1 MWAYIKTA
9 FSFITGLF
17 STSKGDSSVNVLG
30 YIAVALGTIIVVLI
44 TMIYTKNG
52 TINELQSQVNNSNV
66 ALEYQNAMIESNRV
80 KNEALNKEL
89 RTYIDKVKADFANIK
104 TPEANYKEAQNSCE
118 VFISDLAEAWQK

>member
-1 MWAYIKTA
+1 LWAYIKTA

-30 YIAVALGTIIVVLI
+30 YIAVALGTIIVI

-52 TINELQSQVNNSNV
+52 TISELQSQVNQGNV
-66 ALEYQNAMIESNRV
+66 ALEYQNAMIENNRV

>member
-1 MWAYIKTA
+1 LWAYIKTA
-9 FSFITGLF
+9 FSFIAGLF

-52 TINELQSQVNNSNV
+52 TINELQSQVNQGNV

>member
-17 STSKGDSSVNVLG
+17 STSKGDSSVNILG
-30 YIAVALGTIIVVLI
+30 YVAVALGTIIVVLI

-104 TPEANYKEAQNSCE
+104 TPEANHKEAQNSCE

>member
-1 MWAYIKTA
+1 M
-9 FSFITGLF
+9 
-17 STSKGDSSVNVLG
+17 NVLG

-52 TINELQSQVNNSNV
+52 TISELQSQVNQGNV
-66 ALEYQNAMIESNRV
+66 ALEYQNAMIENNRV

-104 TPEANYKEAQNSCE
+104 TPEANYKKAQNSCE

>member
-52 TINELQSQVNNSNV
+52 TISELQSQVNQGNV
-66 ALEYQNAMIESNRV
+66 ALEYQNAMIENNRV